1 MLPSSLVYN
10 ILPAPFAYF
19 YLASTEMDNLCAA
32 KTLITRGSF
41 IFSEV
46 FLPQSHASQWLT
58 KSTCIVTRTSELL
71 NNKKN
76 YCSLLFI
83 IIL

>member
-1 MLPSSLVYN
+1 MIPSSLVCN
-10 ILPAPFAYF
+10 VFPAPFAYF
-19 YLASTEMDNLCAA
+19 YLASTEMDILCAA

-41 IFSEV
+41 IFAEV

-58 KSTCIVTRTSELL
+58 KSTCRVTRRSGLL

-76 YCSLLFI
+76 DCSLLFI